1 MRIIADIKRYRAGPS
16 GKIKRLFRIHRQ
28 RHHGTVFEN
37 AGRII
42 VAGFT
47 KLAVANHYIVGR
59 CNSSRPIASLK
70 LGRRPCVVLVLAKI
84 NNAGSTR
91 YSPDIGVEIAGAA
104 RDSGIF
110 IVKGFT
116 EDN

>member
-28 RHHGTVFEN
+28 RRHGTSIKS

-42 VAGFT
+42 IGSFT
-47 KLAVANHYIVGR
+47 QLAVANHDIVGR
-59 CNSSRPIASLK
+59 CDGSRSIASLD
-70 LGRRPCVVLVLAKI
+70 LGCRPSVVLVLAKI